1 MSNYAI
7 TVDTGSRRYSND
19 ELLSFYRNVG
29 VMQSAVENMK
39 GSVWG
44 LRTGI
49 QRANRCFLQM
59 GTAVRGVL
67 SGLMDTRNVVD
78 GLRSGMKNLY
88 AWSRTWWR
96 SFAGTLQSLAG
107 NAVYLRNSLAAMA
120 APMLKA
126 LAPAIEFVTDKFVGL
141 FNLINQ
147 FFARLTG
154 SSTYVAARRVSGS
167 IDGVGSSA
175 SHASG
180 EVKELKRQLMGFD
193 ELNVLTALEDD
204 SGGGGGGGSGG
215 SGGGVQFEERQI
227 DSALAGFVD
236 ALKAAFN
243 AGDWQE
249 LGTLIGT
256 KINEMVEGVDWAA
269 AGSKV
274 GFYINGLFSTAYWT
288 LETVNFTNIGASVAE
303 FLNNALA
310 EIDFT
315 TVGAT
320 VALLFTSLAETIAG
334 FVDEFDWVQFAEKLA
349 DGFNGFVS
357 KLGEKLDAIDW
368 AALALKMTE
377 GLNAFIAR
385 TDWANAGK
393 VLAGRVN
400 DLLEILGT
408 ASANFDWSGAGKAL
422 ATAVNNLFKNV
433 DWDGLGTWL
442 NDTLL
447 GVLDFGIAFF
457 QGFDA
462 VGFANDVGR
471 ALAKVDWDAVSEK
484 LWTLFKAA
492 LAKLGEF
499 FGTLLFGGSADMKL
513 NLGLLKDGWETITK
527 WLGIDK
533 PLSALIDLLKNNWQ
547 TIAKWLGIDDPVSAL
562 VNLLKGKPG
571 TVGEVYSET
580 DKKVTGTTSLTK
592 GTSGT
597 QTVGG
602 VYTAVEKAVSG
613 ITSLFKGSSGT
624 QTVSGAYSATDKA
637 VTGTTSLTKGKTG
650 TQTVSGAYTAD
661 DKKVTGKT
669 ALVKGDKNT
678 GTQAVNGL
686 YTDADKKV
694 TGKTALAKGD
704 KNTGT
709 QTVNGLYTDKAKKVT
724 GKTAL
729 VKGDKNTGAQT
740 VSGLYTDKAKKVA
753 GKTSLTKGSKEDGTQ
768 KVSDVYSDSAKKVAG
783 KTSLKKGDS
792 GNQSASDVYGGQSI
806 TATTSLK
813 KGDSGNQSASDVYG
827 SQSISVSASLSSKSA
842 AALKSAA
849 TKAMK
854 GIEVTVKAKSDSG
867 KVKMETQKRGGV
879 IANGIFHRFAAGG
892 VISGGVARYLA
903 NVPHYAGGT
912 TRAHGTVFVAGEAGP
927 EIMGHINGRTE
938 ILNKSQLA
946 QTMYSAVLSAMSQAV
961 SALGTFLSGQLAN
974 CTNAIVKT
982 IGNRDIE
989 RPENGTVRRFQRDGA
1004 GRPKRTGNR
1013 NGWGFAGLN
1022 YHAPVMASGTV
1033 LPYDVAAQIARAG
1046 MDIQNTLDAN
1056 NEDLIQTIISV
1067 AGQIVAAVQ
1076 GQGNRE
1082 QATGNRNG
1090 GMTAQQ
1096 VIDDINRRAQMFGSS
1111 PILD

>member
-39 GSVWG
+39 GSVRG

-175 SHASG
+175 SHASN
-180 EVKELKRQLMGFD
+180 EVKELKRQLLGFD
-193 ELNVLTALEDD
+193 ELNVLSALEDD

-236 ALKAAFN
+236 ALKSAFN

-334 FVDEFDWVQFAEKLA
+334 FVDEFDWIQFAEKLA

-650 TQTVSGAYTAD
+650 TQTVSGAYSATDKAVTGTTSLTKGSSGTQTFNGLYTD
-661 DKKVTGKT
+661 ADKKVTGKT

-686 YTDADKKV
+686 YTDKE
-694 TGKTALAKGD
+694 
-704 KNTGT
+704 
-709 QTVNGLYTDKAKKVT
+709 KKVT

-729 VKGDKNTGAQT
+729 VKGNKNTGAQT
-740 VSGLYTDKAKKVA
+740 VSGLYTDKAKKVT

-792 GNQSASDVYGGQSI
+792 GNQSASDVYGSQSI

-827 SQSISVSASLSSKSA
+827 SQSISVSAKLSDKSA

-879 IANGIFHRFAAGG
+879 IANGLFHRFARGG

-1090 GMTAQQ
+1090 GLTAQQ
-1096 VIDDINRRAQMFGSS
+1096 IIDDINRRAQMFGSS

>member
-39 GSVWG
+39 GSVRG
-44 LRTGI
+44 LRSGI

-154 SSTYVAARRVSGS
+154 SFTYVAARRVSGS

-175 SHASG
+175 SHASN
-180 EVKELKRQLMGFD
+180 EVKELKRQLLGFD
-193 ELNVLTALEDD
+193 ELNVLSALDD
-204 SGGGGGGGSGG
+204 ASGGGGGGSGG
-215 SGGGVQFEERQI
+215 SGGGVEFEERQI

-236 ALKAAFN
+236 ALKSAFN

-377 GLNAFIAR
+377 GLNAFIAK

-602 VYTAVEKAVSG
+602 VYTAVERAVSG

-650 TQTVSGAYTAD
+650 TQTVSGAYSATDKAVTGTTSLTKGSSGTQTFNGLYTD
-661 DKKVTGKT
+661 ADKKVTGKT

-686 YTDADKKV
+686 YTDKE
-694 TGKTALAKGD
+694 
-704 KNTGT
+704 
-709 QTVNGLYTDKAKKVT
+709 KKVT

-729 VKGDKNTGAQT
+729 VKGNKNTGAQT
-740 VSGLYTDKAKKVA
+740 VSGLYTDKAKKVT

-792 GNQSASDVYGGQSI
+792 GNQSASDVYGSQSI

-827 SQSISVSASLSSKSA
+827 SQSISVSAKLSDKSA

-879 IANGIFHRFAAGG
+879 IANGLFHRFARGG

-1076 GQGNRE
+1076 AQGNRE
-1082 QATGNRNG
+1082 QGTGNRNG